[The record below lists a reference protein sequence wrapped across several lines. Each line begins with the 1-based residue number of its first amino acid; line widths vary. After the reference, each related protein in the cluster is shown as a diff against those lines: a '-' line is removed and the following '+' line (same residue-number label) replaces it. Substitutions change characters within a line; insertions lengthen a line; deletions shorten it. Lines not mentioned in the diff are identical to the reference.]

1 MDQSVDDREG
11 MVILKLPINFGGGG
25 GGLPHPTPLRQV
37 ETIVARGGEGE
48 VSKFNC
54 FFRPIST
61 QPTWGGGGGLRGQ
74 YTKEEEVK

>member
-1 MDQSVDDREG
+1 VKQV
-11 MVILKLPINFGGGG
+11 P
-25 GGLPHPTPLRQV
+25 PPWQV

-61 QPTWGGGGGLRGQ
+61 QPTWGGGEERGGGSR
-74 YTKEEEVK
+74 VKRRR